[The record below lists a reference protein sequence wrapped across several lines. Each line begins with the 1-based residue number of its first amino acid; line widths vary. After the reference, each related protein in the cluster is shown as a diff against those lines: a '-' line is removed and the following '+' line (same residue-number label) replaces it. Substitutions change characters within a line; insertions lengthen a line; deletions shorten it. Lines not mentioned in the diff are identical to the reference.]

1 MSQCIEILLVD
12 DDLSDIH
19 LVEEA
24 FKSVTVS
31 YHINIA
37 TDGIEAL
44 SFLRKEGKYKDV
56 PEPNLV
62 LLDLNMPRK
71 NGYEVLKEVKEDIN
85 LKHIPI
91 IILSTSNREVMEA
104 YTIHANSYLKK
115 PINYDVLVDM
125 IKSIEHFWLKNA
137 ELPVH

>member
-1 MSQCIEILLVD
+1 MGQYMEILLVD

-24 FKSVTVS
+24 FKSVTVA
-31 YHINIA
+31 YHINVA

-44 SFLRKEGKYKDV
+44 AFLRKEGKYKNS
-56 PEPNLV
+56 PEPHLV

-91 IILSTSNREVMEA
+91 IILSTSSREVMEA
-104 YTIHANSYLKK
+104 YTSHANSYLKK

-137 ELPVH
+137 ELPVP

>member
-1 MSQCIEILLVD
+1 MGQRIEILLVD

-24 FKSVTVS
+24 FKSITTS
-31 YHINIA
+31 YQIHVA

-44 SFLRKEGKYKDV
+44 SFLRKEGKYKNV

-71 NGYEVLKEVKEDIN
+71 NGYEVLQEVKKDN
-85 LKHIPI
+85 DLKHIPI

-104 YTIHANSYLKK
+104 YTSHANSYLKK
-115 PINYDVLVDM
+115 PIDYDKLVDM
-125 IKSIEHFWLKNA
+125 VKSIEHFWLKNA
-137 ELPVH
+137 ELPF